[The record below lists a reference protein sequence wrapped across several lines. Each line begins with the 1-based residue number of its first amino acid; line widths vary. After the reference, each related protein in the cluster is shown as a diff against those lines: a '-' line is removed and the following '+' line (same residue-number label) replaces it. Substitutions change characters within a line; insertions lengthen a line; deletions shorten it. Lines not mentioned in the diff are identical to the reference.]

1 MLRFLTSSIV
11 FSAFWTPA
19 PPLPLLVMSTLTDPV
34 STTTDRLSFIL
45 DPLLDLVRSS
55 IFHRCSYVFKKPER
69 VAASRTGPYFRV
81 FQARLECFNIKS
93 VVTLS
98 FYIGINTCIALVF
111 ARPKNAKKFC
121 LFCKESESPLGLGLS
136 CDQAFYDFFLEKRRE
151 KRYRHIGRA

>member
-1 MLRFLTSSIV
+1 MLRFLTYSIV
-11 FSAFWTPA
+11 FSGFWNPA
-19 PPLPLLVMSTLTDPV
+19 PPLPLIVMSTLTDPV
-34 STTTDRLSFIL
+34 STTTDPLSFIL

-69 VAASRTGPYFRV
+69 VAACRTGPYFRV

-98 FYIGINTCIALVF
+98 FYIGIKTCIALVF
-111 ARPKNAKKFC
+111 ARPQNAKKFC

-136 CDQAFYDFFLEKRRE
+136 CDQAFYDFSWRRDG
-151 KRYRHIGRA
+151 KNDTDI